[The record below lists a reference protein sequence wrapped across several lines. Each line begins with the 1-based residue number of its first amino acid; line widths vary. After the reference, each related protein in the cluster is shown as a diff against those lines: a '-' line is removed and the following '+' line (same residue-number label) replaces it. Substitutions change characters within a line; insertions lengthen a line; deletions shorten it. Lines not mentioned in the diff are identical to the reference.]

1 MANIERWFNTWRA
14 LGIPP
19 SSQLRELFA
28 EIIAHYSEPHRHY
41 HTVQHLAECFE
52 QWSSLRSHAPHP
64 GEVEVA
70 LWFHDAIYD
79 THRSDN
85 EAESAQL
92 AEKAALGLG
101 IATDAAKRI
110 HGLVLATRHAAE
122 PVGPDAEGLVD
133 TDLSILGAEPARFD
147 RYEQQIRQE
156 YAWVPETTFRERRT
170 TVLKEFLARSHIYC
184 TSLFRTRYEEQA
196 RANLKRSLAALD

>member
-19 SSQLRELFA
+19 SNQLRELYA
-28 EIIAHYSEPHRHY
+28 EIIARYSEPHRHY

-52 QWSSLRSHAPHP
+52 QWSSLRSHAPHA
-64 GEVEVA
+64 GEVELA

-79 THRSDN
+79 TQRSDN

-92 AEKAALGLG
+92 AEKAALDLG
-101 IATDAAKRI
+101 VAADSAGRI
-110 HGLVLATRHAAE
+110 HSLVMATRHAAE
-122 PVGPDAEGLVD
+122 PVGPDAELLVD

-170 TVLKEFLARSHIYC
+170 TVLKEFLSRPHIYS
-184 TSLFRTRYEEQA
+184 TNLFRTRYEAQA
-196 RANLKRSLAALD
+196 CANLKRSLAALK